1 VLVDRDERPRAAYEF
16 FLAKLEANEAFTVE
30 DLVAATGWARSSV
43 TTYLG
48 KQYHE
53 FVERRPGRMLRVRP
67 RFRRINWERFRGL
80 STQRR
85 QVFQE
90 YRRRSYDA
98 VVQYEFLLPL
108 TREDQL
114 RESLDSL
121 FFVDAIRQRLD
132 EIDVAELQ
140 TWVARDPDETLEKY
154 LQRLTDQV
162 GQTFRGYSVSHVSGR
177 FRDGAL
183 MTRAEAAPLVAAR
196 DAYIIDETTASVRFI
211 VPIASTEQQHEGT
224 FADSGVDVPHTQVED
239 RAADEVRLTRQLFFG
254 IFVEA
259 IVSSIQG
266 EAEIWLIERGPY
278 GEGLFVW
285 ERLAP

>member
-1 VLVDRDERPRAAYEF
+1 MPRYEKQRAAYEF
-16 FLAKLEANEAFTVE
+16 FLAKLEANEAFTVQ
-30 DLVAATGWARSSV
+30 DLVAATGWAEASV
-43 TTYLG
+43 TTYLS

-53 FVERRPGRMLRVRP
+53 LLERRPGQTLRVRP
-67 RFRRINWERFRGL
+67 RFRRISWERFRRL

-85 QVFQE
+85 QIFQE

-132 EIDVAELQ
+132 EIDIDELRS
-140 TWVARDPDETLEKY
+140 WVGQEPGESVRDY
-154 LQRLTDQV
+154 LQRLTDVV
-162 GQTFRGYSVSHVSGR
+162 GKTFGGYSVSHVDGR
-177 FRDGAL
+177 FRDGDL
-183 MTRAEAAPLVAAR
+183 LTREDAARLVAAR
-196 DAYIIDETTASVRFI
+196 DAYIVDETTASVRFI

-224 FADSGVDVPHTQVED
+224 SAGSGVDVPHTEVVGG
-239 RAADEVRLTRQLFFG
+239 AAAEVRLIRQLFFG
-254 IFVEA
+254 LFVEA

-266 EAEIWLIERGPY
+266 EAEIWLIERGPH
-278 GEGLFVW
+278 GERLFVW
-285 ERLAP
+285 ERLTP

>member
-1 VLVDRDERPRAAYEF
+1 MTRDERQRVAYEF
-16 FLAKLEANEAFTVE
+16 FLTKLEANDAFTVQE
-30 DLVAATGWARSSV
+30 LVTATGWAERSV
-43 TTYLG
+43 ATYLG

-53 FVERRPGRMLRVRP
+53 FIERLPGATLRVRP
-67 RFRRINWERFRGL
+67 RFRRISWGQFRGL
-80 STQRR
+80 STQKR

-132 EIDVAELQ
+132 EIDLDELR
-140 TWVARDPDETLEKY
+140 TWVGQETDESPEEY

-162 GQTFRGYSVSHVSGR
+162 GKTFFGYSVSHVSGR
-177 FRDGAL
+177 FRDKEL
-183 MTRAEAAPLVAAR
+183 LTREDAARLVAAR

-211 VPIASTEQQHEGT
+211 VPIASTERQHSGT
-224 FADSGVDVPHTQVED
+224 FTDSGVDAPHTQAEN
-239 RAADEVRLTRQLFFG
+239 ASTEEVRLIRRLFFG
-254 IFVEA
+254 LFVEA
-259 IVSSIQG
+259 VVSSIQG
-266 EAEIWLIERGPY
+266 EAEIWLIERGPH
-278 GEGLFVW
+278 GERLFVW
-285 ERLAP
+285 ERLTP

>member
-1 VLVDRDERPRAAYEF
+1 MPRYERQRAAYEF
-16 FLAKLEANEAFTVE
+16 FLAKLEANEAFTVQ
-30 DLVAATGWARSSV
+30 DLVAATGWAEASV
-43 TTYLG
+43 TTYLS

-53 FVERRPGRMLRVRP
+53 LLDRRPGQTLRVRP
-67 RFRRINWERFRGL
+67 RFRRISWERFRRL

-85 QVFQE
+85 QIFQE

-132 EIDVAELQ
+132 EIDIDELRS
-140 TWVARDPDETLEKY
+140 WVGQEPGESVRDY
-154 LQRLTDQV
+154 LQRLTDVV
-162 GQTFRGYSVSHVSGR
+162 GKTFGGYSVSHVDGR
-177 FRDGAL
+177 FRDGDL
-183 MTRAEAAPLVAAR
+183 LTREEAARLVAAR
-196 DAYIIDETTASVRFI
+196 DAYIVDETTASVRFI

-224 FADSGVDVPHTQVED
+224 SAGSGVDVPHTEVVGG
-239 RAADEVRLTRQLFFG
+239 AAEEVKLIRQLFFG
-254 IFVEA
+254 LFVEA

-266 EAEIWLIERGPY
+266 EAEIWLVERGPH
-278 GEGLFVW
+278 GERLFVW
-285 ERLAP
+285 ERLTP

>member
-1 VLVDRDERPRAAYEF
+1 MPRDKRQRAAYEF
-16 FLAKLEANEAFTVE
+16 FLAQLDANEAFTVQ
-30 DLVAATGWARSSV
+30 DLVAATGWAESSV
-43 TTYLG
+43 TTYLN

-53 FVERRPGRMLRVRP
+53 LVERRPGETLRVRP
-67 RFRRINWERFRGL
+67 RFRRISWERFRRL

-85 QVFQE
+85 QIFQE

-132 EIDVAELQ
+132 EIDIDELRS
-140 TWVARDPDETLEKY
+140 WVGQKPEERVGDY
-154 LQRLTDQV
+154 LQRLTEVV
-162 GQTFRGYSVSHVSGR
+162 GRTFGGYSVSHVNGR
-177 FRDGAL
+177 FRDRDL
-183 MTRAEAAPLVAAR
+183 LTREDAARLVAGR

-211 VPIASTEQQHEGT
+211 VPIASTERQHEGT
-224 FADSGVDVPHTQVED
+224 FADSGVDVPHGQ
-239 RAADEVRLTRQLFFG
+239 AANDAAEEVGLIRRLFFG
-254 IFVEA
+254 LFVEA
-259 IVSSIQG
+259 VVSSIQG
-266 EAEIWLIERGPY
+266 EAEIWLIERGPQ
-278 GEGLFVW
+278 GERLFVW

>member
-1 VLVDRDERPRAAYEF
+1 MARDERQRAAYDF
-16 FLAKLEANEAFTVE
+16 FLAKLEADEAFTVQ
-30 DLVAATGWARSSV
+30 DLVDATGWAKPSV

-53 FVERRPGRMLRVRP
+53 FIERRPGATLQVRP
-67 RFRRINWERFRGL
+67 QFQRISWDQFRGL
-80 STQRR
+80 STQKR

-114 RESLDSL
+114 RKSLDSL

-132 EIDVAELQ
+132 EIDIDELRSWLGQ
-140 TWVARDPDETLEKY
+140 EPDEGQDEY
-154 LQRLTDQV
+154 LQRLTDEV
-162 GQTFRGYSVSHVSGR
+162 GKTFFGYSVSHVNGR

-183 MTRAEAAPLVAAR
+183 LTREGAAHLVAR
-196 DAYIIDETTASVRFI
+196 GDAYIVDETTASVRFI
-211 VPIASTEQQHEGT
+211 VPISSTERQHEGT
-224 FADSGVDVPHTQVED
+224 FADLGVDEPYT
-239 RAADEVRLTRQLFFG
+239 EVAGGVIEEVKLIRRLFFG

-259 IVSSIQG
+259 VVSSIQG
-266 EAEIWLIERGPY
+266 EAEIWLIERSPH
-278 GEGLFVW
+278 GERLFVW
-285 ERLAP
+285 ERLTP